1 MIKRGKIHS
10 KKKNA
15 QVWVETVIYTL
26 IGLTIIGILIAI
38 STPQIQKMQDKA
50 LIEQAINGILKIDA
64 KIYESINSGTGNK
77 RRLELKIGKGQ
88 VLVDGENDNL
98 IWELDSHYEYS
109 EESLPV
115 SAGKITI
122 TTLPGSPWKV
132 RLELNYPFDI
142 KFDNKDIVK
151 IFSQSSTPHIIT
163 VENLGIQGEKTA
175 INFNEI

>member
-1 MIKRGKIHS
+1 MLKGRKEGSEIRLVYSDS
-10 KKKNA
+10 KDDSS
-15 QVWVETVIYTL
+15 VLYTEDGETTEDSNIETAYKVR
-26 IGLTIIGILIAI
+26 
-38 STPQIQKMQDKA
+38 KA
-50 LIEQAINGILKIDA
+50 GR
-64 KIYESINSGTGNK
+64 TH
-77 RRLELKIGKGQ
+77 